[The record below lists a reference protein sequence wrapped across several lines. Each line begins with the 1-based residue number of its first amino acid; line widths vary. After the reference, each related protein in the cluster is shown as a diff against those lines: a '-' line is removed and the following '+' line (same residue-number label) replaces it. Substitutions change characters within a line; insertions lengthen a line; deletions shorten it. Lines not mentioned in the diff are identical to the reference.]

1 MLEAR
6 FERIV
11 GDIGNPDTLRYP
23 VMHRVVPGATV
34 SRVVCDQDD
43 DLVDLFAAHAD
54 QLVKAGV
61 TAITTSCGFMA
72 RHQSKLEKRVKLPFA
87 ASALCLLSD
96 TRRRYGKV
104 GVITADSSQLG
115 EDHFT
120 ACGSAPPVAVAGMQD
135 YPAFRSAIL
144 RQTAALQPQLIEA
157 EAIAAA
163 VLLCERHPKLNALLL
178 ECTNLPPYRR
188 AIERATGLPVID
200 ALSLCDGLMSQ
211 SGAPELVDP
220 PGM

>member
-1 MLEAR
+1 MTAEALLGVLMLEAR

-11 GDIGNPDTLRYP
+11 GDIGNPDTFRYP

-34 SRVVCDQDD
+34 SRVCDQDD
-43 DLVDLFAAHAD
+43 NLVDLFAAHAD

-72 RHQSKLEKRVKLPFA
+72 RHQSKLEKRVKVPFA

-135 YPAFRSAIL
+135 YPAFSDPAPNRC
-144 RQTAALQPQLIEA
+144 TATTTDRGRGDRGRGPS
-157 EAIAAA
+157 
-163 VLLCERHPKLNALLL
+163 VR
-178 ECTNLPPYRR
+178 T
-188 AIERATGLPVID
+188 
-200 ALSLCDGLMSQ
+200 
-211 SGAPELVDP
+211 APEAQGVAAGVHEPTPVPKGHRASNGSSGHRRVELVRRFDESVRRT
-220 PGM
+220 